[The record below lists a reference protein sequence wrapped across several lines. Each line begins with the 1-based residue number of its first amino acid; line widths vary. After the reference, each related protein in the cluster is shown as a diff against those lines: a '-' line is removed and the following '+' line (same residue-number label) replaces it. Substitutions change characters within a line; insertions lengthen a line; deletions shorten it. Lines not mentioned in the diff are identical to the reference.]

1 MDLSQ
6 KKSRKSRNRSRST
19 LMISGLPI
27 LNSTDL
33 EDRLLTSAIASQPLS
48 RDWVRWIIDLW
59 VSRVR
64 SRNYLTQLAKTLKA
78 YPHWVTESML
88 SNHELTAWIQSRLIS
103 LDEHPLWRQ
112 MLEAYGRN

>member
-1 MDLSQ
+1 MAPSQ
-6 KKSRKSRNRSRST
+6 KKSRKSRNKSRST

-48 RDWVRWIIDLW
+48 QDWVRWIIDLW

-64 SRNYLTQLAKTLKA
+64 SRNYLTQVARTLRA

-88 SNHELTAWIQSRLIS
+88 SNHELTVWIRSRLIS

-112 MLEAYGRN
+112 MLEAYGQN

>member
-1 MDLSQ
+1 MAPSQ
-6 KKSRKSRNRSRST
+6 RKSRKSRNRSRPT

-27 LNSTDL
+27 LNSMYSQ
-33 EDRLLTSAIASQPLS
+33 DRLLTSAIASQPLS
-48 RDWVRWIIDLW
+48 QDWVRWIIDLW
-59 VSRVR
+59 VSQTR

-88 SNHELTAWIQSRLIS
+88 SNHELTVWIQSRLIS

-112 MLEAYGRN
+112 MLEVYGQN